1 MLNHIGP
8 VRPVGHRA
16 VAKLLACSMLTAASL
31 LSFAPAARAQ
41 VATVVPVRESI
52 DANGV
57 DLFLG
62 TMNADGPVLSAGQG
76 DAGLSWYKLVRGNQI
91 WGDNLVAT
99 LSVSGSTVNVVY
111 AGKADRFTISGS
123 SYIPTEAN
131 GSTLSLSGNVYT
143 YVLSDGTVIRFN
155 RAYVGAAMFQSIT
168 GVVTDVTKPSGEK
181 LTYTFESMYYC

>member
-1 MLNHIGP
+1 
-8 VRPVGHRA
+8 
-16 VAKLLACSMLTAASL
+16 
-31 LSFAPAARAQ
+31 
-41 VATVVPVRESI
+41 
-52 DANGV
+52 
-57 DLFLG
+57 
-62 TMNADGPVLSAGQG
+62 GQG

-155 RAYVGAAMFQSIT
+155 
-168 GVVTDVTKPSGEK
+168 
-181 LTYTFESMYYC
+181 

>member
-1 MLNHIGP
+1 
-8 VRPVGHRA
+8 
-16 VAKLLACSMLTAASL
+16 
-31 LSFAPAARAQ
+31 
-41 VATVVPVRESI
+41 
-52 DANGV
+52 
-57 DLFLG
+57 
-62 TMNADGPVLSAGQG
+62 
-76 DAGLSWYKLVRGNQI
+76 
-91 WGDNLVAT
+91 
-99 LSVSGSTVNVVY
+99 SVSGSTVNVVY

-181 LTYTFESMYYC
+181 LTYTFESMYY